1 MTGIQAEGSRPV
13 VDAIDRGLAEIVP
26 EANPETIATAI
37 RIGDPV
43 NAAKALRAIRE
54 SGGLAISVSDEEIVS
69 AQRDLASMEGIGVEP
84 ASATSIAGMRKLVA
98 EGLIDVDERIVCIT
112 TGHILK
118 DPTEVVDVCE
128 KPIEVDAEIE
138 AVRRAVFG

>member
-1 MTGIQAEGSRPV
+1 V
-13 VDAIDRGLAEIVP
+13 VDAIERELEAIEP
-26 EANPETIATAI
+26 EQNPETIATAI

-54 SGGLAISVSDEEIVS
+54 SGGLAISVTDEEIVE
-69 AQRDLASMEGIGVEP
+69 AQRNLASLEGIGVEP
-84 ASATSIAGMRKLVA
+84 ASATSIAGMRKLLA
-98 EGLIDVDERIVCIT
+98 DGLIDADERIVCVT

-118 DPTEVVDVCE
+118 DPTEVVDVCT
-128 KPIEVDAEIE
+128 KPTWVDADID

>member
-1 MTGIQAEGSRPV
+1 
-13 VDAIDRGLAEIVP
+13 VDAIDRELAEIVP

-84 ASATSIAGMRKLVA
+84 ASAASIAGLRKLVL
-98 EGLIDVDERIVCIT
+98 GGRIDADERIVCIT
-112 TGHILK
+112 TGNILK
-118 DPTEVVDVCE
+118 DPTEVVDVCT
-128 KPIEVDAEIE
+128 KPIEVDADID